1 VADSRVEHRFA
12 VILCADVVGYSRL
25 MGIDE
30 EGTLAALRTV
40 RQDLVDP
47 KIAEHRGRIVRTMG
61 DGLLVEFS
69 SVVDAVRCAIAI
81 QRAMPE
87 LSADVPA
94 DRRLQFRFAINM
106 GDVVSDG
113 DLIYG
118 DGVAIASRMEALAEP
133 GGINVSRAVRDQVR
147 DRLPI
152 MFEDCGQHEVKNINR
167 PVRVFRVVLEERPAG
182 PASTGRRRPA
192 VPVDRPA
199 LAVLPF
205 QNLGGDAETEFF
217 LDSVAED
224 LITELAR
231 ARWFSIV
238 ARNTSFSYKGK
249 GADSKQVGR
258 ELGVRYV
265 VEGSLR
271 KAGNRVRISCQLVEA
286 ASGQHLWADRFDG
299 TLEDTFDL
307 QDRITE
313 SVIGSVGPVLREA
326 EIERARRKPEA
337 NQDAYDLTLRAF
349 PPTFAETPEDNE
361 EALRLLTEAL
371 EADPDFAMANALAAW
386 CYQQRHLM
394 DWPGT
399 QPEDREAARRMARAA
414 IDQGADAP
422 LALALGG
429 AVHASLTR
437 DHDFALAAVDRA
449 MMINTNAAAVLGFDA
464 LTRCICGS
472 YDVAVEHAEKAL
484 RLSPLEPLVY
494 HAALALA
501 LACLLSGRTEEAVAH
516 ARKAIEGN
524 RNFVF
529 PYCILA
535 LASARLGRPD
545 EAAETVRHLVRVAP
559 RFRLGSLRRI
569 RLADEARFQSDLEL
583 LREAQ
588 IPE

>member
-1 VADSRVEHRFA
+1 
-12 VILCADVVGYSRL
+12 
-25 MGIDE
+25 
-30 EGTLAALRTV
+30 
-40 RQDLVDP
+40 
-47 KIAEHRGRIVRTMG
+47 
-61 DGLLVEFS
+61 
-69 SVVDAVRCAIAI
+69 
-81 QRAMPE
+81 
-87 LSADVPA
+87 
-94 DRRLQFRFAINM
+94 
-106 GDVVSDG
+106 
-113 DLIYG
+113 
-118 DGVAIASRMEALAEP
+118 
-133 GGINVSRAVRDQVR
+133 
-147 DRLPI
+147 
-152 MFEDCGQHEVKNINR
+152 
-167 PVRVFRVVLEERPAG
+167 
-182 PASTGRRRPA
+182 
-192 VPVDRPA
+192 
-199 LAVLPF
+199 VLPF

-249 GADSKQVGR
+249 GADSKQVAR

-313 SVIGSVGPVLREA
+313 SVIGSVAPVLREA
-326 EIERARRKPEA
+326 EIERARRKPEE
-337 NQDAYDLTLRAF
+337 NQDVYDLTLRAF
-349 PPTFAETPEDNE
+349 PPTFAETAEDNA

-371 EADPDFAMANALAAW
+371 EADPDFPMANALAAW

-394 DWPGT
+394 NWPGA
-399 QPEDREAARRMARAA
+399 QPDDREAARRMARAA
-414 IDQGADAP
+414 IDGGADAP
-422 LALALGG
+422 LPLALGG

-449 MMINTNAAAVLGFDA
+449 MMINTNAAAVLAFDA
-464 LTRCICGS
+464 LTRCVCGS
-472 YDVAVEHAEKAL
+472 YDAAIEHAEKAL
-484 RLSPLEPLVY
+484 QLSPLEPLAY

-524 RNFVF
+524 RNFAF

-535 LASARLGRPD
+535 LASARLCRPAD
-545 EAAETVRHLVRVAP
+545 ATEAVRQLARVAP
-559 RFRLGSLRRI
+559 QFRLGSLRKI
-569 RLADEARFQSDLEL
+569 RLADAARFQSDLKL
-583 LREAQ
+583 LQAAQ
-588 IPE
+588 MPE